1 MHRKEKHRMLTYMK
15 VKNVALIEEVELTLS
30 PKLNIFS
37 GETGAGKSML
47 IDSIQFAIGNRSS
60 KQMIRK
66 GEDMASVTLCFID
79 NLGLGIQFL
88 KENEIPFEENEIIL
102 ERSIFQSGRTVYKIN
117 GAITTRQMVKDLSEI
132 LIDVHGQHEPQSLLD
147 ITNHIRLLDSFGE
160 KEFQAE
166 KEKYKAYY
174 ERYQE
179 VKATLSKIGDND
191 RKKLQLRDMLSFQI
205 EEIKAAKLKTGE
217 EESLKEQYD
226 ILSHAEKIMMQC
238 QKSYEFL
245 DGESEVSAAMMLG
258 KAIHA
263 LQDISNITSEI
274 NSLYEQ
280 FLSIQAELQD
290 ATYQIRRY
298 VDGVEYS
305 PELLV
310 EIQNRLDLIY
320 RLKQKYGSSIE
331 EILAYQEECE
341 KELNDLDEGEH
352 NKEKLEKEYEQ
363 LQLRLDE
370 LGSILSEGRKEIA
383 KKIET
388 AIDKHLHDLQ
398 MPHAKFEVAIDD
410 LETFN
415 ASGKND
421 VEFLIRTN
429 LGEDVHPLSKIASGG
444 EISRVMLAIKTVLVL
459 GDTINTVIFD
469 EIDTGISGLAAQK
482 VAEKLALIAKDRQV
496 LCITHLPQIAA
507 MGDHHYLIEK
517 CADEN
522 KTTTHLKRLEIEQ
535 IHEELCRL
543 MGGMISESTL
553 MSAAEL
559 KNRALDYKQKLS

>member
-1 MHRKEKHRMLTYMK
+1 MLTYMK

-205 EEIKAAKLKTGE
+205 EEIKAAKLKKGE

-522 KTTTHLKRLEIEQ
+522 KTTTHLKRLEIGQ

>member
-1 MHRKEKHRMLTYMK
+1 MLTYMK

-66 GEDMASVTLCFID
+66 GEEMASVALCFID
-79 NLGLGIQFL
+79 YIGIGLEFL
-88 KENEIPFEENEIIL
+88 KEHEIPFEENEIIL
-102 ERSIFQSGRTVYKIN
+102 ERTIYQTGRTVYKIN
-117 GAITTRQMVKDLSEI
+117 GAITTRQIVKSLSEL
-132 LIDVHGQHEPQSLLD
+132 LIDVHGQHEPQALLD
-147 ITNHIRLLDSFGE
+147 ISSHIRLLDSFGE
-160 KEFQAE
+160 KSFQEE
-166 KEKYKAYY
+166 KETYKKLY
-174 ERYQE
+174 ERWQE
-179 VKATLSKIGDND
+179 VKASLNKIGDND
-191 RKKLQLRDMLSFQI
+191 RKKLQLKDMLSLQI
-205 EEIKAAKLKTGE
+205 QEIKSAKLKKDE
-217 EESLKEQYD
+217 EEALKEQYD
-226 ILSHAEKIMMQC
+226 ILSHAEKIIMQC
-238 QKSYEFL
+238 QKAYEFL
-245 DGESEVSAAMMLG
+245 DGESEVSSSIMLG

-280 FLSIQAELQD
+280 LLSIQAELQD
-290 ATYQIRRY
+290 ATYQIRRF
-298 VDGVEYS
+298 VDDVEYS
-305 PELLV
+305 PELLL

-331 EILAYQEECE
+331 EILAYQKECE
-341 KELNDLDEGEH
+341 KELEELEDGEH
-352 NKEKLEKEYEQ
+352 NKEKLEEELKILEQ
-363 LQLRLDE
+363 KLEQVAMH
-370 LGSILSEGRKEIA
+370 LSDSRKQIAREIEG
-383 KKIET
+383 
-388 AIDKHLHDLQ
+388 AIDDHLHDLQ
-398 MPHAKFEVAIDD
+398 MPHAKFEVAIDE

-415 ASGKND
+415 SYGKND

-429 LGEDVHPLSKIASGG
+429 LGEDLHPLSKIASGG

-482 VAEKLALIAKDRQV
+482 VAEKLALIGKDRQV

-507 MGDHHYLIEK
+507 MGDSHYLIEK
-517 CADEN
+517 SALEN
-522 KTTTHLKRLEIEQ
+522 KTTTHLKCLEVPA

-553 MSAAEL
+553 QSAAEL
-559 KNRALDYKQKLS
+559 KNRANVFKQKLS

>member
-1 MHRKEKHRMLTYMK
+1 MLTYMK

-66 GEDMASVTLCFID
+66 GEEMASVALCFID
-79 NLGLGIQFL
+79 YIGIGLEFL
-88 KENEIPFEENEIIL
+88 KEHEIPFEENEIIL
-102 ERSIFQSGRTVYKIN
+102 ERTIYQTGRTVYKIN
-117 GAITTRQMVKDLSEI
+117 GAITTRQIVKSLSEL
-132 LIDVHGQHEPQSLLD
+132 LIDVHGQHEPQALLD
-147 ITNHIRLLDSFGE
+147 ISSHIRLLDSFGE
-160 KEFQAE
+160 KSFQEE
-166 KEKYKAYY
+166 KETYKKLY
-174 ERYQE
+174 ERWQE
-179 VKATLSKIGDND
+179 VKASLNKIGDND
-191 RKKLQLRDMLSFQI
+191 RKKLQLKDMLSFQI
-205 EEIKAAKLKTGE
+205 QEIKSAKLKKDE
-217 EESLKEQYD
+217 EEALKEQYD
-226 ILSHAEKIMMQC
+226 ILSHAEKIIMQC
-238 QKSYEFL
+238 QKAYEFL
-245 DGESEVSAAMMLG
+245 DGESEVSSSIMLG

-280 FLSIQAELQD
+280 LLSIQAELQD
-290 ATYQIRRY
+290 ATYQIRRF
-298 VDGVEYS
+298 VDDVEYS
-305 PELLV
+305 PELLL

-331 EILAYQEECE
+331 EILAYQKECE
-341 KELNDLDEGEH
+341 KELEELEDGEH
-352 NKEKLEKEYEQ
+352 NKEKLEEELKILEQ
-363 LQLRLDE
+363 KLEQVAMH
-370 LGSILSEGRKEIA
+370 LSDSRKQIAREIEG
-383 KKIET
+383 
-388 AIDKHLHDLQ
+388 AIDDHLHDLQ
-398 MPHAKFEVAIDD
+398 MPHAKFEVAIDE

-415 ASGKND
+415 SYGKND

-429 LGEDVHPLSKIASGG
+429 LGEDLHPLSKIASGG

-482 VAEKLALIAKDRQV
+482 VAEKLALIGKDRQV

-507 MGDHHYLIEK
+507 MGDSHYLIEK
-517 CADEN
+517 SALEN
-522 KTTTHLKRLEIEQ
+522 KTTTHLKCLEVPA

-553 MSAAEL
+553 QSAAEL
-559 KNRALDYKQKLS
+559 KNRANVFKQKLS

>member
-1 MHRKEKHRMLTYMK
+1 MLTYMK

-66 GEDMASVTLCFID
+66 GEEMASVALCFID
-79 NLGLGIQFL
+79 YIGIGLEFL
-88 KENEIPFEENEIIL
+88 KEHEIPFEENEIIL
-102 ERSIFQSGRTVYKIN
+102 ERTIYQTGRTVYKIN
-117 GAITTRQMVKDLSEI
+117 GAITTRQIVKSLSEL
-132 LIDVHGQHEPQSLLD
+132 LIDVHGQHEPQALLD
-147 ITNHIRLLDSFGE
+147 ISSHIRLLDSFGE
-160 KEFQAE
+160 KSFQEE
-166 KEKYKAYY
+166 KETYKKLY
-174 ERYQE
+174 ERWQE
-179 VKATLSKIGDND
+179 VKASLNKIGDND
-191 RKKLQLRDMLSFQI
+191 RKKLQLKDMLSFQI
-205 EEIKAAKLKTGE
+205 QEIKSAKLKKDE
-217 EESLKEQYD
+217 EEALKEQYD
-226 ILSHAEKIMMQC
+226 ILSHAEKIIMQC
-238 QKSYEFL
+238 QKAYEFL
-245 DGESEVSAAMMLG
+245 DGESEVSSSIMLG

-280 FLSIQAELQD
+280 LLSIQAELQD
-290 ATYQIRRY
+290 ATYQIRRF
-298 VDGVEYS
+298 VDDVEYS
-305 PELLV
+305 PELLL

-331 EILAYQEECE
+331 EILAYQKECE
-341 KELNDLDEGEH
+341 KELEELEDGEH
-352 NKEKLEKEYEQ
+352 NKEKLEEELKILEQ
-363 LQLRLDE
+363 KLEQVAMH
-370 LGSILSEGRKEIA
+370 LSDSRKQIAREIEG
-383 KKIET
+383 
-388 AIDKHLHDLQ
+388 AIDDHLHDLQ
-398 MPHAKFEVAIDD
+398 MPHAKFEVAIDE

-415 ASGKND
+415 SYGKND

-429 LGEDVHPLSKIASGG
+429 LGEDLHPLSKIASGG

-482 VAEKLALIAKDRQV
+482 VAEKLALIGKDRQV

-507 MGDHHYLIEK
+507 MGDSHYLIEK
-517 CADEN
+517 SALEN
-522 KTTTHLKRLEIEQ
+522 KTTTHLKCLEVPA

-543 MGGMISESTL
+543 MGGIVTQNTL
-553 MSAAEL
+553 QSAAEI
-559 KNRALDYKQKLS
+559 KALANHYKQSC

>member
-88 KENEIPFEENEIIL
+88 RENEIPFEENEIIL

-117 GAITTRQMVKDLSEI
+117 GAITTRQMVKELSEI

-160 KEFQAE
+160 KVFQAE

-179 VKATLSKIGDND
+179 VKAALSKIGDND

-263 LQDISNITSEI
+263 LQDISNITSDI

-352 NKEKLEKEYEQ
+352 NKEKLEKEYEE
-363 LQLRLDE
+363 LQLRLNE
-370 LGSILSEGRKEIA
+370 LGMILSDGRKEIA
-383 KKIET
+383 KKIEI
-388 AIDKHLHDLQ
+388 AIDEHLHDLQ

-507 MGDHHYLIEK
+507 MGDYHYLIEK
-517 CADEN
+517 CADAN

-553 MSAAEL
+553 TSAAEL